1 MTVVL
6 FFEWDNP
13 LDDEKMNKYRK
24 FTNESTFWK
33 EKVEEGLVKGYST
46 FADTASSRHIMGFFE
61 FEDWGNLSKVMGSK
75 EFHDGTRRFS
85 YIVDNLR
92 YRLLRPTVPV

>member
-13 LDDEKMNKYRK
+13 LDEQRMKQYRK
-24 FTNESTFWK
+24 FASESTFWK
-33 EKVEEGLVKGYST
+33 EKTEEGLVKSYST

-61 FEDWGNLSKVMGSK
+61 FEDWGDLSKVMGSK
-75 EFHDGTRRFS
+75 EFQGGTRRFS
-85 YIVDNLR
+85 YMVDNLR